1 MARTKLYLSGA
12 CCFVFLVLIFSST
25 QLGSSHLYDDLKRA
39 ANSPWTKNQKCLGE
53 SSCVPEASKLAE
65 TAPTVSVQASSRT
78 TLASTKAT
86 QAPTKASKASKSPTK
101 ATLTAHSPNEKALSK
116 MAQAASDS
124 AMKLQYALDSMED
137 SLEDPHLFS
146 MGRYVSTFTAYLKA
160 ILAEPSI
167 ERKTF
172 HQLRQQFFPW
182 WFPSAKT
189 TYLPWESQDNPRAGI
204 VMTVG
209 KGNYVL
215 ASHCIQ
221 TLRKVVNSTLPI
233 QIFYA
238 GDDDLPELY
247 RQEIKGLHPSIET
260 TDILD
265 HFNET
270 TAVIHG
276 SGYAMKP
283 FAALASRFERVILVD
298 ADTIF
303 LRRPDF
309 DFEENNALNKT
320 GLYYFHDRA
329 YAGAR
334 TTDWIKELLR
344 GTPPS
349 KTLNGSL
356 FWQKELEHQQ
366 ESGVVFINKAVPA
379 AFMSILF
386 STYMNTQKVR
396 NFVGGHVSG
405 DKETFWLA
413 SELSSAP
420 YAFVPTY
427 AGIIGDYSDDGE
439 SMSSDSK
446 KMCSAQPFHLDHN
459 GRPFWFNSGLRLEK
473 VIDSREYVSLVHYLP
488 GSSST
493 VDEDFSWQFRSH
505 HTFCVEAETQLWRTL
520 DRSEKAVANAA
531 VAEAKKMDMRFL
543 GHEGGEHNDPEG
555 QFQEEEHKEE
565 DTEQQ
570 GEEQLGE
577 DSQQQDEL
585 QSEYLQAEE
594 PQEEGQ
600 QGEDNQ
606 ES

>member
-1 MARTKLYLSGA
+1 
-12 CCFVFLVLIFSST
+12 
-25 QLGSSHLYDDLKRA
+25 
-39 ANSPWTKNQKCLGE
+39 
-53 SSCVPEASKLAE
+53 
-65 TAPTVSVQASSRT
+65 
-78 TLASTKAT
+78 
-86 QAPTKASKASKSPTK
+86 
-101 ATLTAHSPNEKALSK
+101 

-124 AMKLQYALDSMED
+124 AMKLQYALDTMED

-146 MGRYVSTFTAYLKA
+146 MGRYVNTFTTYLKA

-167 ERKTF
+167 DRKKF

-189 TYLPWESQDNPRAGI
+189 TYIPWESQHSPRAGI

-238 GDDDLPELY
+238 GNDDLPELY

-265 HFNET
+265 YYNET

-303 LRRPDF
+303 LRRPDL
-309 DFEENNALNKT
+309 DFEENPALNKT

-329 YAGAR
+329 YSGAK

-344 GTPPS
+344 GTQPS

-396 NFVGGHVSG
+396 DFVGGHVSG
-405 DKETFWLA
+405 E
-413 SELSSAP
+413 
-420 YAFVPTY
+420 
-427 AGIIGDYSDDGE
+427 
-439 SMSSDSK
+439 
-446 KMCSAQPFHLDHN
+446 C
-459 GRPFWFNSGLRLEK
+459 RNSIL
-473 VIDSREYVSLVHYLP
+473 
-488 GSSST
+488 
-493 VDEDFSWQFRSH
+493 
-505 HTFCVEAETQLWRTL
+505 
-520 DRSEKAVANAA
+520 
-531 VAEAKKMDMRFL
+531 
-543 GHEGGEHNDPEG
+543 
-555 QFQEEEHKEE
+555 
-565 DTEQQ
+565 
-570 GEEQLGE
+570 
-577 DSQQQDEL
+577 
-585 QSEYLQAEE
+585 
-594 PQEEGQ
+594 
-600 QGEDNQ
+600 
-606 ES
+606 